1 MKRLSSVVLAAAMM
15 MPLGAFASTDNAA
28 QRLEKQVR
36 HELITLPFLSIF
48 DSLSFSVDNGNVI
61 LSGATVRPTIRTQ
74 AEAVVK
80 RLEGVAHVDN
90 RIEVLPLS
98 PFDDQLRLRVAR
110 AVYGYG
116 PLNRYALG
124 ANPPIRIVVKNG
136 NVTLEGWV
144 ANEMDRNL
152 AFVRANGV
160 AGAFQVKNSLQVDH
174 KG

>member
-1 MKRLSSVVLAAAMM
+1 MTRLSFVVFAAAMT

-28 QRLEKQVR
+28 QRLERQVR
-36 HELITLPFLSIF
+36 KELITLPFLTIY
-48 DSLSFSVDNGNVI
+48 DSLSFSVDNGNVVLMGSTI
-61 LSGATVRPTIRTQ
+61 RPTIRSQ
-74 AEAVVK
+74 AEQVVK
-80 RLEGVAHVDN
+80 RIEGVAHVDN

-98 PFDDQLRLRVAR
+98 PFDDSLRIRVAR

-116 PLNRYALG
+116 PLNRYAIG

-136 NVTLEGWV
+136 NVTLEGYV

-160 AGAFQVKNSLQVDH
+160 AGAFQVKNDLKVDRS
-174 KG
+174 